1 MREQDKKRVYD
12 IYKSVELEVPT
23 SKIEDIVT
31 KSANYVEHVGDEF
44 FHYYKTFCT
53 TEEIK
58 NVIKT
63 LEKVEQPLCTGRPDG
78 DLRPEDVYRASL
90 KNILPMSK
98 TMIHRCYDFANF
110 HKKISYICVSQ
121 VKKALSKT
129 TKINP
134 ALKSRKINKELNF
147 LNKKVDKEKRDRNRK
162 AEKEA
167 LQSKKI
173 LEESREAQRQKKK
186 FEYLLSQTELFSE
199 FMLGKKKI
207 ESFDQNVEKDEEL
220 AALSK
225 KFKEAAIKQK
235 DDNEVEKS
243 AVGEKAASESTTNDF
258 LEQPKML
265 NCQLK
270 KYQLAGFNWLAKL
283 YDKGIN
289 GILADD
295 MGLGKT
301 VQSIALLAHLAET
314 EDNWGPFLIVT
325 PASTLH
331 NWDQELAKFLP
342 QFKVLNYWGNS
353 IARTQARN
361 EFKKVHVILTSY
373 QIAVADFKILRKIK
387 WQYMVLDEAQA
398 IKSAT
403 SKRWTT
409 LLGFKTRNRLL
420 LTGTPVQNTMSELWA
435 LLHFIMPTLFDS
447 LSEFTEWFSKGIEES
462 AERKKAVDEIQL
474 KKLHAILKPFMLRR
488 LKSDVKTELG
498 LKTELE
504 LYCELSP
511 RQKVYYE
518 SIVEACRMYEMENII
533 MQLRKVC
540 NHPDLFE
547 KLETTTKI
555 SMFKLEEDGFN
566 VELGRSKISCK
577 LPSLIVD
584 DALETA
590 QKKTQWN
597 RNIRNLLKKKYY
609 DTINSVNNTI
619 DSVRPRF
626 SINESRNNFYIKN
639 SLDYKNSTGFISN
652 FSELKKCVFKKE
664 KDGIFEALQRRLE
677 FKIYETKNIPKYTKP
692 ILSSHP
698 YVYSNNQDLEQF
710 PKLSLEDSSLVKLTI
725 SDVVN
730 IPPLNTF
737 IIDSGKLSLLDGLL
751 PKLKAEGH
759 RVLLY
764 FQMTKMMD
772 LVEDYLVK
780 KEYSYCRL
788 DGSSKI
794 SMRRDTVNDWQTG
807 DKFIF
812 LLSTRAGGLGINL
825 TAADTVIFFDSD
837 WNPTVDQQAMDRA
850 YRIGQ
855 TKDVT
860 VYRLITRNTVE
871 EKVIEKATKKGNLQ
885 KMIIKGKIFEGY
897 SF

>member
-1 MREQDKKRVYD
+1 MREEDKKRVFDVYRSLD
-12 IYKSVELEVPT
+12 LDVPVGR
-23 SKIEDIVT
+23 IEEII
-31 KSANYVEHVGDEF
+31 SQSSNYVNCVGEDA
-44 FHYYKTFCT
+44 FHYYKSSCT
-53 TEEIK
+53 GKEIE
-58 NVIKT
+58 NLVAS
-63 LEKVEQPLCTGRPDG
+63 LEKGEQPLIMTRPDG
-78 DLRPEDVYRASL
+78 VVTPEDIYRASL
-90 KNILPMSK
+90 KHLLPMFK
-98 TMIHRCYDFANF
+98 TMSHRCFDLANF
-110 HKKISYICVSQ
+110 NKKISYICVMQ

-147 LNKKVDKEKRDRNRK
+147 LNKKVDKEKRERNRK

-167 LQSKKI
+167 LQTKKI

-207 ESFDQNVEKDEEL
+207 ESFDENVENDEEL

-235 DDNEVEKS
+235 EDIEVE
-243 AVGEKAASESTTNDF
+243 TNTSSNEF

-265 NCQLK
+265 NCELK

-301 VQSIALLAHLAET
+301 VQSIALLAHLAES
-314 EDNWGPFLIVT
+314 EDNWGPFLVVT

-331 NWDQELAKFLP
+331 NWEQELTKFLP

-353 IARTQARN
+353 IVRNQARN
-361 EFKKVHVILTSY
+361 EFKRVHVILTSY

-387 WQYMVLDEAQA
+387 WQYMILDEAQA
-398 IKSAT
+398 IKSAS

-498 LKTELE
+498 LKKELE

-518 SIVEACRMYEMENII
+518 SIVEACRSYEMENII

-555 SMFKLEEDGFN
+555 SMFKLEEEGFN
-566 VELGRSKISCK
+566 VELGRTKLNIK
-577 LPSLIVD
+577 LPSLIVK
-584 DALETA
+584 DALETVERKA
-590 QKKTQWN
+590 QN
-597 RNIRNLLKKKYY
+597 NLRIINHLKSKYY
-609 DTINSVNNTI
+609 DSLFNGGT
-619 DSVRPRF
+619 F
-626 SINESRNNFYIKN
+626 SESRNNFYIKN
-639 SLDYKNSTGFISN
+639 SLDYKFSTNFISTL
-652 FSELKKCVFKKE
+652 S
-664 KDGIFEALQRRLE
+664 E
-677 FKIYETKNIPKYTKP
+677 FKDCLFENDKQKEFDILFDSLEKRVGLKIYQTSNIPKYTKP

-698 YVYSNNQDLEQF
+698 YVYSNDQDIFNLSN
-710 PKLSLEDSSLVKLTI
+710 LSLSDTSLIKLTI

-737 IIDSGKLSLLDGLL
+737 IIDSGKLSLLDSLL
-751 PKLKAEGH
+751 PKLKSEGH
-759 RVLLY
+759 RILLY

-850 YRIGQ
+850 YRLGQ

-860 VYRLITRNTVE
+860 VYRLITKNTVE

>member
-1 MREQDKKRVYD
+1 MREEEKIRVYEV
-12 IYKSVELEVPT
+12 YKRLDTEVPVD
-23 SKIEDIVT
+23 KIEEIIC
-31 KSANYVEHVGDEF
+31 KSADYVNCVDDEF
-44 FHYYKTFCT
+44 FHYYKSSCS
-53 TEEIK
+53 EKEIE
-58 NVIKT
+58 NFVRS
-63 LEKVEQPLCTGRPDG
+63 LEKGDQPLVMTRPDG
-78 DLRPEDVYRASL
+78 IVTSEDIYKASL
-90 KNILPMSK
+90 KHILPMSK
-98 TMIHRCYDFANF
+98 TMSHRCFDLANF
-110 HKKISYICVSQ
+110 NKKISYICMMQ

-167 LQSKKI
+167 LQTKKI

-207 ESFDQNVEKDEEL
+207 ESFDDNVEKDEEL

-235 DDNEVEKS
+235 DENEVEKPPTETS
-243 AVGEKAASESTTNDF
+243 SNEF

-301 VQSIALLAHLAET
+301 VQSIALLAHLAES
-314 EDNWGPFLIVT
+314 EDNWGPFLVVT

-331 NWDQELAKFLP
+331 NWEQELTKFLP

-353 IARTQARN
+353 IVRNQARN
-361 EFKKVHVILTSY
+361 EFKKAHVILTSY

-387 WQYMVLDEAQA
+387 WMYMILDEAQA
-398 IKSAT
+398 IKSAS

-498 LKTELE
+498 LKKELE

-518 SIVEACRMYEMENII
+518 SIVEACRSYEMENII

-555 SMFKLEEDGFN
+555 SMFKLEEEGFN
-566 VELGRSKISCK
+566 VELGRSKLSWK
-577 LPSLIVD
+577 LPSLIVN
-584 DALETA
+584 DAIETA
-590 QKKTQWN
+590 ERKALN
-597 RNIRNLLKKKYY
+597 NLKAVKHLKSKYY
-609 DTINSVNNTI
+609 DNLFNGGTLS
-619 DSVRPRF
+619 
-626 SINESRNNFYIKN
+626 ESRNNFYIKN
-639 SLDYKNSTGFISN
+639 SLDYKYSNHFISTL
-652 FSELKKCVFKKE
+652 S
-664 KDGIFEALQRRLE
+664 E
-677 FKIYETKNIPKYTKP
+677 FKSCLMKNDKQKEFDVLFDALEKQVNMKIYQTSNIPKYTKQ

-698 YVYSNNQDLEQF
+698 YVYSNDQDILKL
-710 PKLSLEDSSLVKLTI
+710 PNLSLSDTALIKLTI

-737 IIDSGKLSLLDGLL
+737 IIDSGKLSLLDSLL
-751 PKLKAEGH
+751 PKLKSEGH
-759 RVLLY
+759 RILLY

-850 YRIGQ
+850 YRLGQ

-860 VYRLITRNTVE
+860 VYRLITKNTVE